1 MKHRCLKRDVQQ
13 QTGRKDIAS
22 VSRIARQSLRRCR
35 KSSMGSGTQS
45 SMLNVLKSFCSSS
58 TLVCCPTDLIVL
70 DGISDGQNEA
80 PSGIALLPKDC
91 GRINIKPT
99 RNGPAP
105 LGVWPWIAILYGK
118 YPDNTEQICGGAL
131 ISERY
136 VLTAY
141 QCFEN
146 SLIKWEYVT
155 LGEYNLKTSPDCNPR
170 ECAPPHQTIPIERV
184 IPHPDIK
191 VSYPRENDLALIRL
205 AQRPQM
211 YEGFVSP
218 ICLPVNPI
226 QDMGFSVE
234 DFEGKR
240 SWGAGWGDTSPDTWG
255 SMKPDILQQVQLP
268 IQTFQHCPK
277 TKSTFC
283 AGGEGNDMC
292 KGDSGNPLTL
302 TNAAGDK
309 VFLIGIVVGL
319 VSNGSGDCGSIGT
332 QSIFTSVPF
341 YTQWIISNLEP

>member
-211 YEGFVSP
+211 YE
-218 ICLPVNPI
+218 
-226 QDMGFSVE
+226 
-234 DFEGKR
+234 
-240 SWGAGWGDTSPDTWG
+240 DTWG